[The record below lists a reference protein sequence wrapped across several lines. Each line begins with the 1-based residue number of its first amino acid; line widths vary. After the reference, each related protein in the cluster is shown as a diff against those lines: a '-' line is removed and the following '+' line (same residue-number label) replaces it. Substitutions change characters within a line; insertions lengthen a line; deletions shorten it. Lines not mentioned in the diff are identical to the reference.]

1 MPSAF
6 SRSVRSLEA
15 DGFRRSI
22 AGLMLVILLLGAW
35 TAWFFLAR
43 VARYEVTDQARL
55 EVDQAAHPMQAT
67 VSGRV
72 LSSHLALGAEVHAGD
87 ILVELDSTPQ
97 RLQLM
102 EQRAHLAVLPP
113 QIQALRAEV
122 AAEQQAR
129 TVEQHASV
137 TAHEQAV
144 AQIRG
149 SEATAKFA
157 EEDSQRLA
165 QMTAEG
171 LLSERD
177 ARRSRAEAQSR
188 RAAVE
193 SLQVAPAR
201 VTLEQQTRDSER
213 EVRLRRI
220 QEEITRLEGERA
232 LTTAAIERLQY
243 EVEQR
248 RMRASVSGRLGEVE
262 ALRIG
267 SVVRE
272 GDKLGVIV
280 PSGAVR
286 VIADFLPSA
295 ALGRIQPGQPARMR
309 LQGFPWAQYGT
320 ISATVSNVGSEV
332 RDGRVRVELLV
343 NGGGARIPIQH
354 GLPGSV
360 EVQVEYASPASLTL
374 RAAGRMVAAPTP

>member
-1 MPSAF
+1 MATAF

-22 AGLMLVILLLGAW
+22 VGLLLVILLLGAW

-55 EVDQAAHPMQAT
+55 EVDQAAHPMQAA

-72 LSSHLALGAEVHAGD
+72 LSSHLALGAEIHAGD

-102 EQRAHLAVLPP
+102 EQRARLAVIPP

-213 EVRLRRI
+213 EVRLRRV

-243 EVEQR
+243 EVDQR

-267 SVVRE
+267 AVVRE

>member
-1 MPSAF
+1 MATAF

-22 AGLMLVILLLGAW
+22 FGLLLVFVLLGAW

-72 LSSHLALGAEVHAGD
+72 LASHLALGAEVHAGD

-102 EQRAHLAVLPP
+102 EQRARLAVIPT
-113 QIQALRAEV
+113 QIKALHAEV
-122 AAEQQAR
+122 AAEEQAR
-129 TVEQHASV
+129 GAERHATV
-137 TAHEQAV
+137 TAHEQAM

-157 EEDSQRLA
+157 EEDSKRLA

-171 LLSERD
+171 LISERD
-177 ARRSRAEAQSR
+177 SLRGRAEAQSR

-193 SLQVAPAR
+193 NLQVVPAR
-201 VTLEQQTRDSER
+201 VNLEQQTRDSER

-220 QEEITRLEGERA
+220 QEEITRLEGERS
-232 LTTAAIERLQY
+232 LTAAAIDRLQY
-243 EVEQR
+243 ELEQR
-248 RMRASVSGRLGEVE
+248 HLRAAVSGRLGEVE

-267 SVVRE
+267 AVVRE
-272 GDKLGVIV
+272 GDKLGVVV
-280 PSGAVR
+280 PLGAVR
-286 VIADFLPSA
+286 IMADFLPSA

-320 ISATVSNVGSEV
+320 IAATVASVGSEV

-343 NGGGARIPIQH
+343 NGSGARIPVQH

-374 RAAGRMVAAPTP
+374 RAAGRLVAAPTP

>member
-1 MPSAF
+1 
-6 SRSVRSLEA
+6 
-15 DGFRRSI
+15 
-22 AGLMLVILLLGAW
+22 
-35 TAWFFLAR
+35 
-43 VARYEVTDQARL
+43 
-55 EVDQAAHPMQAT
+55 MQAT

-72 LSSHLALGAEVHAGD
+72 VSSHLALGAEVHAGD
-87 ILVELDSTPQ
+87 ILVELDSNPQ

-102 EQRAHLAVLPP
+102 EQRARLAVIPT
-113 QIQALRAEV
+113 QIQALHAEV
-122 AAEQQAR
+122 AAEEQAR
-129 TVEQHASV
+129 GAEQHATV
-137 TAHEQAV
+137 TAHEQAL

-149 SEATAKFA
+149 SEATARFA

-165 QMTAEG
+165 QMSAEG

-177 ARRSRAEAQSR
+177 SRRGKAEAQSR

-193 SLQVAPAR
+193 NLQVAPTR
-201 VTLEQQTRDSER
+201 VNLEQQTRDSER

-220 QEEITRLEGERA
+220 QQEITRLEGER
-232 LTTAAIERLQY
+232 TTITAAVERLLY

-267 SVVRE
+267 AVVKE
-272 GDKLGVIV
+272 GDKLGVVV

-286 VIADFLPSA
+286 VIAEFLPSA
-295 ALGRIQPGQPARMR
+295 ALGRIRPGQPARMR

-320 ISATVSNVGSEV
+320 ISATVSSVGSEV
-332 RDGRVRVELLV
+332 RDGRIRVELQV
-343 NGGGARIPIQH
+343 NGSGARIPIQH

-374 RAAGRMVAAPTP
+374 RAAGRLVAAPTP

>member
-1 MPSAF
+1 MATAF

-22 AGLMLVILLLGAW
+22 FGLLLVFLLLGAW
-35 TAWFFLAR
+35 TAWFFLAK
-43 VARYEVTDQARL
+43 VARYEVTEQARL

-72 LSSHLALGAEVHAGD
+72 VASHLALGAEVQSGD
-87 ILVELDSTPQ
+87 ILVELDANPQ

-102 EQRAHLAVLPP
+102 EQRARLAVIPT
-113 QIQALRAEV
+113 QIAALRAEV
-122 AAEQQAR
+122 AAEEMAR
-129 TVEQHASV
+129 GAEQHATV
-137 TAHEQAV
+137 TAHQQAL
-144 AQIRG
+144 AQIRS

-157 EEDSQRLA
+157 EEDSKRLA

-177 ARRSRAEAQSR
+177 SLRGKAEAQSR

-193 SLQVAPAR
+193 NLQVAPAR
-201 VTLEQQTRDSER
+201 VNLEQQTRDSER

-220 QEEITRLEGERA
+220 QQEITRLEGERA
-232 LTTAAIERLQY
+232 LITAAIERLQY

-248 RMRASVSGRLGEVE
+248 RIRAAVSGRLGEVE

-267 SVVRE
+267 AVVRE
-272 GDKLGVIV
+272 GDKLGVVV

-320 ISATVSNVGSEV
+320 ISATVASVGSEV

-343 NGGGARIPIQH
+343 NGSDVRIPVQH

-374 RAAGRMVAAPTP
+374 RAAGRLVAAPTP